1 MSMQS
6 KNHDEPGNPSDAP
19 SRTSLDD
26 LKGQASQAVQ
36 DAKGSLTTI
45 ASDARGKL
53 NDIVDQQKAAGAG
66 HLSGLAHAAQTAA
79 GDLDDKNPQVA
90 RLIRDAASS
99 VDRFAGD
106 LRERNLGDV
115 VASVAGFARQQ
126 PVAFFAGSVLMG
138 FVLARFLKSEAQY
151 ADE

>member
-6 KNHDEPGNPSDAP
+6 ENHDEPGKPAAP
-19 SRTSLDD
+19 TLTSLDD

-36 DAKGSLTTI
+36 DAKGSLSTI

-53 NDIVDQQKAAGAG
+53 NDIVDQQKQTGAG

-79 GDLDDKNPQVA
+79 GDLDGSNPQVA
-90 RLIRDAASS
+90 RLIRDAAST

-138 FVLARFLKSEAQY
+138 FVLARFLKSEARY